1 MSTSNPLRRW
11 WHIGIMSGV
20 PLLALAFGAG
30 DADSRSLE
38 RNIGAGAS
46 RKPAAPATAGMETRR
61 PGAVEAPRA
70 GARNH
75 DPCCSDEPPVP
86 RAREAEPG
94 TGPRGTPAA
103 GPAPAHTPAGSV
115 DRRGSVRAE
124 KRPRDNRIVPR
135 SPAGEQRRGGVGAL
149 IGITFA

>member
-1 MSTSNPLRRW
+1 MSTSNPLRRS
-11 WHIGIMSGV
+11 WHIGIMSGI
-20 PLLALAFGAG
+20 PLLALALGTG

-46 RKPAAPATAGMETRR
+46 RKPAAPATTAPETRR
-61 PGAVEAPRA
+61 PRAVESPRV
-70 GARNH
+70 GTRNH

-86 RAREAEPG
+86 RARAAEPI
-94 TGPRGTPAA
+94 TGSRGAPAA
-103 GPAPAHTPAGSV
+103 APPPARTPAGSD

-124 KRPRDNRIVPR
+124 KRPRETRNAPR
-135 SPAGEQRRGGVGAL
+135 APAGEQRRGGVGAL

>member
-11 WHIGIMSGV
+11 WHIGIVSGV
-20 PLLALAFGAG
+20 PLLALALGTG
-30 DADSRSLE
+30 DAESRSLE

-46 RKPAAPATAGMETRR
+46 RKPATPATIMPETRK
-61 PGAVEAPRA
+61 PGAVEDPRV
-70 GARNH
+70 GTRNH

-86 RAREAEPG
+86 RARTAEPN

-103 GPAPAHTPAGSV
+103 SPPPAAGSE

-135 SPAGEQRRGGVGAL
+135 APAGEQRRGGVGAL